1 MQIGMCMPYME
12 LDYNRE
18 TTLNWCRAVDVG
30 PFSSLS
36 CGERITSYAQDMR
49 IVLAA
54 AAALTQRVRIVPSLY
69 VLPMHSAVWAAK
81 EIATLDVLS
90 AGRVTVTVG
99 IGGREKDYRAVNA
112 SFARRSQRL
121 EQQVAEMRRIWAG
134 EPPFEGADPVGPMP
148 VQAGG
153 PPIWAGAMTPQG
165 IARAARWAD
174 GNYNFALV
182 PHNPEPI
189 AQGFR
194 LAEEAWAHA
203 GRQTHP
209 LHVSGFWFSLADDA
223 DTKLKRYVYEYM
235 KGHGEAVARAV
246 AERMTTSSPDAVRVA
261 LDRFAALGCDEL
273 FLVPATLE
281 IAEVDRVSELL
292 AKRGC

>member
-1 MQIGMCMPYME
+1 MQIGMCLPYME
-12 LDYNRE
+12 RDYNRQ
-18 TTLNWCRAVDVG
+18 TTLAWCRGVDAG
-30 PFSSLS
+30 PFSSLA
-36 CGERITSYAQDMR
+36 CGERITSYTQDMR

-54 AAALTQRVRIVPSLY
+54 AAALTERVRIVPSLY

-99 IGGREKDYRAVNA
+99 IGGRENDYRAVNA
-112 SFARRSQRL
+112 SFARRAQRL

-134 EPPFEGADPVGPMP
+134 EPPFEGADPVGPTP

-153 PPIWAGAMTPQG
+153 PPIWAGAMMPKG

-174 GNYNFALV
+174 GNYNFAIHA
-182 PHNPEPI
+182 HNPDPV

-194 LAEEAWAHA
+194 LAEQAWAEA
-203 GRQTHP
+203 GRTMRP
-209 LHVSGFWFSLADDA
+209 RHVSGFWFSLADDA
-223 DTKLKRYVYEYM
+223 DTKLKNYVYEYL
-235 KGHGEAVARAV
+235 KTAGDSVARAV
-246 AERMTTSSPDAVRVA
+246 ASMMVTSSRDAICAA

-281 IAEVDRVSELL
+281 MAEVDRMSELL
-292 AKRGC
+292 AKR